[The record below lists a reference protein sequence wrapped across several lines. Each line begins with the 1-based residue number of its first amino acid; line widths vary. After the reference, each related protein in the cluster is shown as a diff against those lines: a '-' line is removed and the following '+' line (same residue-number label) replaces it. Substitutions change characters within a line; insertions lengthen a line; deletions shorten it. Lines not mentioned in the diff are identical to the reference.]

1 MINLNYNGKQFNQR
15 EDGFVNLG
23 ELCATHGKKLNDW
36 TRLKHSQEYLD
47 ALTKTLTQSGTGIVT
62 ADELVISDV
71 NAIGG
76 SAGTWGHPL
85 VAIEVARWISPAFG
99 VWCNQHIKILLETGQ
114 AAIKEPAPAPQR
126 TLPQRDMV
134 EYIDAA
140 EKLKNLPDGILKSL
154 LADGLTNEIALKR
167 NNALPS
173 AKKDYTIVKVRAK
186 MLGYTDKEIGDGSK
200 LGRFVHQRIEPA
212 FQEMIGRYP
221 VYHYELTP
229 ELDTTIHTFFGAN

>member
-23 ELCATHGKKLNDW
+23 QLCATHGKKFSNW
-36 TRLKHSQEYLD
+36 KALKSSQEYLI
-47 ALTKTLTQSGTGIVT
+47 AVTGNLMQSGVSILSP
-62 ADELVISDV
+62 DELVVSDV
-71 NAIGG
+71 DAIGG

-114 AAIKEPAPAPQR
+114 TSIKEPAPAPQR

-140 EKLKNLPDGILKSL
+140 EKLRNLPDGILKSL
-154 LADGLTNEIALKR
+154 LADGLTDEIALKR
-167 NNALPS
+167 NNSLPP

-186 MLGYTDKEIGDGSK
+186 MLGYTDKEIGDGSR
-200 LGRFVHQRIEPA
+200 LGRFVHQRIEPT